1 MLIKPP
7 NIKKEIDDEDDHD
20 LTDFVKSLVGIRRNR
35 PNEQKPIDISFSSSD
50 KSSDDGGMKKRRV
63 LKKNINKVPNKA
75 QKNKQRKLST
85 LKSNV
90 KKFVCDPSSKM
101 SSKDFIYNNELLV
114 NTFTFLI
121 TYMNCIIVGE
131 LKKSKHLVNY
141 MWLSLLPA
149 SFNEYVP
156 SQLNAPC
163 LSSITAHK
171 KQKEKIIRDYLEDE
185 SRKNEIIC
193 CIDSNSNALRFII
206 SRVYL
211 EIFYERDEGGHHI
224 HYAIDNAIKI

>member
-1 MLIKPP
+1 M
-7 NIKKEIDDEDDHD
+7 
-20 LTDFVKSLVGIRRNR
+20 
-35 PNEQKPIDISFSSSD
+35 
-50 KSSDDGGMKKRRV
+50 GGWKRGV
-63 LKKNINKVPNKA
+63 LKKTINKVPNKA
-75 QKNKQRKLST
+75 QKNEQRKLST

-121 TYMNCIIVGE
+121 TYMNCIIVGD

-156 SQLNAPC
+156 NQLNAPC

-185 SRKNEIIC
+185 SRKNEIMFYWFQLQC
-193 CIDSNSNALRFII
+193 AKVYNFKSL
-206 SRVYL
+206 SRNFLWKRWRWTSYTLCYRQCYKNLV
-211 EIFYERDEGGHHI
+211 FRWG
-224 HYAIDNAIKI
+224 

>member
-1 MLIKPP
+1 MKPSRKKRQNTVSNGKVLIKPP

-63 LKKNINKVPNKA
+63 LKKTINKVPNKA

-101 SSKDFIYNNELLV
+101 SSKDFIYNN
-114 NTFTFLI
+114 FI
-121 TYMNCIIVGE
+121 Y
-131 LKKSKHLVNY
+131 NY
-141 MWLSLLPA
+141 
-149 SFNEYVP
+149 
-156 SQLNAPC
+156 
-163 LSSITAHK
+163 
-171 KQKEKIIRDYLEDE
+171 
-185 SRKNEIIC
+185 
-193 CIDSNSNALRFII
+193 
-206 SRVYL
+206 
-211 EIFYERDEGGHHI
+211 
-224 HYAIDNAIKI
+224 